1 MGSQLCKPS
10 EIIEPPTITIETV
23 QPKRWEPEPS
33 SPTFLFSPSMSE
45 PDGVEPD
52 GIQVDEN
59 QVQVRVTC
67 CNFPPI
73 MRKGQSY
80 RQAFMNSFRRS
91 FTKRKET
98 RQERKK
104 KVTEC

>member
-1 MGSQLCKPS
+1 MGSLLCKLS
-10 EIIEPPTITIETV
+10 EIIDPPATPTIETV
-23 QPKRWEPEPS
+23 QPKRWEHI
-33 SPTFLFSPSMSE
+33 SE
-45 PDGVEPD
+45 LDGVELD

-59 QVQVRVTC
+59 QVEVRVTC

-73 MRKGQSY
+73 MRRGQSY

-91 FTKRKET
+91 FTKRRET
-98 RQERKK
+98 HEEHKK